1 MLDDEKELTM
11 KWVVFVEGA
20 AGVSFSS
27 HEAARRYLEQQAIG
41 LVAWIEPV
49 DDGHAYEGNGEEVP
63 F

>member
-1 MLDDEKELTM
+1 M